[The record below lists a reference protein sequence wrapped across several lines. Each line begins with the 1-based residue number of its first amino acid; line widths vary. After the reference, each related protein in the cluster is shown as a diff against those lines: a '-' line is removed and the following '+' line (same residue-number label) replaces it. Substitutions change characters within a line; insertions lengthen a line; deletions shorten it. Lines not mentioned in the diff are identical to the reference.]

1 MMYARYAVEGVPPN
15 TKATEDTAFQ
25 LLTATFTSYLTIK
38 QGLRRAYMERDGRG
52 KIAHYLLVVI
62 LLCAVVASF
71 FSFVQENKRRIL
83 DQNQTYAHDAA
94 LQAAS
99 RVEDMLE
106 ARSTTLNLLSI
117 TAAEKI
123 KGPWIGQDFLKL
135 LQETSVFDYVEFI
148 DADGL
153 NHNADGVTSDSSDRK
168 NYLMGIRGKTGFNV
182 VFNSRI
188 THETIVIF
196 YTPVRYQGEIFGV
209 LNGMFREET
218 LQEAIAVEFFGAD
231 AKSMICM
238 EDGTVI
244 SSYGYGSPVEDLL
257 DGLAQDNVVSE
268 KALSELWN
276 AFTARC
282 AFCCTVRGEAGDIS
296 VSLVPIG
303 DDWMLVQTFPSAVTK
318 QMEANANGAGI
329 KLESRLILLSLIYVA
344 FLILTN
350 LRKRRQLTSEK
361 VRLSG
366 IVEGLVP
373 LFARLVIVELE
384 QQSYEYLKGAP
395 SDLPVRGAVKDL
407 DRYMLSHYLPDEEDG
422 NPADM
427 IPNMERIKASLS
439 EGVPFLQ
446 YEYRIRWDEERWE
459 TASVLNARQKDTVL
473 LIFAIQD
480 VTVLRRERET
490 IQQTLRD
497 AFHAAEELSRA
508 KSDFLGRMSH
518 DMRTPMNAVLGMAS
532 IALSHLDDSARVQ
545 DCLEKIDASGRQ
557 LLSLINEVLDM
568 SKIESGGLVLNEAGF
583 DLTGE
588 INKVLAEARR
598 AAAKKDLRLNVEIA
612 PFDHRA
618 VRGDSERLRQVL
630 RNLLENAVKYTPSGG
645 AVTFRSCELP
655 SCTSKS
661 GYYEFAV
668 EDTGMGIDPAFQP
681 KIFEPFVR
689 GEFRRGDLGTG
700 LGLSIAQTVVKL
712 MNGDIKV
719 ESEPGRGSKF
729 TVHVYLKLEGDGS
742 PCPELQKAD
751 PAESG
756 SKSVMRHAGVRVL
769 LVEDIKVNMIIA
781 REMLKKAGLL
791 VETAENGAEA
801 VVLAQENPPAYYD
814 LIFMDL
820 QMPVMDGYE
829 ASRTI
834 RALGRE
840 DLQRIPIV
848 AVTAN
853 AFQEDVSRAKDA
865 GMNDLVM
872 KPADLDSLLAALDK
886 WLPDNSPKNEFSSK

>member
-1 MMYARYAVEGVPPN
+1 
-15 TKATEDTAFQ
+15 
-25 LLTATFTSYLTIK
+25 
-38 QGLRRAYMERDGRG
+38 MERDSTGR
-52 KIAHYLLVVI
+52 IAWGHYLLVTI
-62 LLCAVVASF
+62 LICAIVASF
-71 FSFVQENKRRIL
+71 FSFVGENQTRIL
-83 DQNQTYAHDAA
+83 AQNQTYAHDAA

-106 ARSTTLNLLSI
+106 ARSTTLKLMSL
-117 TAAEKI
+117 TAAGKI
-123 KGPWIGQDFLKL
+123 TEPWIGQGFLKL

-153 NHNADGVTSDSSDRK
+153 NHNADGVTSDSSDRE
-168 NYLMGIRGKTGFNV
+168 NYLRGIRGETGFNV

-196 YTPVRYQGEIFGV
+196 YTPLRYQGEIFGV

-218 LQEAIAVEFFGAD
+218 LQKAIAVEFFGAD

-244 SSYGYGSPVEDLL
+244 SSYGYSSPAKNLL
-257 DGLAQDNVVSE
+257 DGLAQDNVVSDE
-268 KALSELWN
+268 ALSELRE
-276 AFTARC
+276 AFAARSASC
-282 AFCCTVRGEAGDIS
+282 RTVRGETEDIS
-296 VSLVPIG
+296 VSLVPVG
-303 DDWMLVQTFPSAVTK
+303 DDWMLVQTFPSAVAR

-329 KLESRLILLSLIYVA
+329 KLESRLILISLVYVA

-373 LFARLVIVELE
+373 LFARLVVVELE
-384 QQSYEYLKGAP
+384 QESYEYLKGAP
-395 SDLPVRGAVKDL
+395 SDLPVRGALKDL

-422 NPADM
+422 DPADM
-427 IPNMERIKASLS
+427 IPNMEKIKASLS
-439 EGVPFLQ
+439 EGTPFLQ

-459 TASVLNARQKDTVL
+459 TASVLSARQKDELL

-480 VTVLRRERET
+480 VTALRRERET

-497 AFHAAEELSRA
+497 AFHTAEELSRA

-532 IALSHLDDSARVQ
+532 IALSRLDDTERVR

-557 LLSLINEVLDM
+557 LLTLINEVLDM

-588 INKVLAEARR
+588 ISKVLAGARS
-598 AAAKKDLRLNVEIA
+598 AAEKKELRLNTDIA

-618 VRGDSERLRQVL
+618 VLGDAGRLQQVL
-630 RNLLENAVKYTPSGG
+630 RNLLENAVKYTPSGETI
-645 AVTFRSCELP
+645 TFRARELP
-655 SCTSKS
+655 SRTSKS
-661 GYYEFAV
+661 GYYEFIV
-668 EDTGMGIDPAFQP
+668 EDTGAGIDPAFQP

-689 GEFRRGDLGTG
+689 GESHRGDLGTG

-729 TVHVYLKLEGDGS
+729 TVHVYLKLAGGS
-742 PCPELQKAD
+742 PRPVQKKAAG
-751 PAESG
+751 PAGAESEP
-756 SKSVMRHAGVRVL
+756 KSATRHAGLRVL
-769 LVEDIKVNMIIA
+769 LVEDIKINMTIA
-781 REMLKKAGLL
+781 RELLKKAGLQ

-801 VVLAQENPPAYYD
+801 VALVQENPPDYYD

-834 RALGRE
+834 RAMGRE
-840 DLQRIPIV
+840 DLSRVPIV

-853 AFQEDVSRAKDA
+853 AFQEDVSRAADA

-872 KPADLDSLLAALDK
+872 KPVDLESLLSALDK
-886 WLPDNSPKNEFSSK
+886 WLPKESSKSGLPSK